1 MGSTPMVFWL
11 PKTELTTVG
20 NKLKKEP
27 HPMPLITENRKRMP
41 MLEAKGQTAS
51 ALTLHKKMAMMMLF
65 MGPRKESAAKPAK
78 MRPTVDE
85 MFQMVRAMM
94 PV

>member
-1 MGSTPMVFWL
+1 
-11 PKTELTTVG
+11 
-20 NKLKKEP
+20 
-27 HPMPLITENRKRMP
+27 